1 MTVLIK
7 ILQVILALSVLIII
21 HEAGHFS
28 FAKLFG
34 IRVDKF
40 FLFFDAGGF
49 KLLSTKEGWFSRLLP
64 KGREWE
70 TEYGIG
76 WLPLGGYCKICGMID
91 ESMDLESMK
100 KDPEP
105 WEFRVKPAW
114 QRLLVMA
121 GGVLYNFLF
130 AILVYIGIMAIWGS
144 SYVSNEGNAVYPDAL
159 AREMGF
165 LPGDRILRM
174 DDYVPENFG
183 MLQADLARVMAQL
196 PPPEPDAEALA
207 WARELTLR
215 GLSDAPNRDPE
226 APLCYDHAIR
236 LPGNHSKFMIRQDPA
251 DGTYLTII
259 SRILGPA
266 HTSDRNLLSLMKS
279 ADCEHWTLVCDLIDR
294 RGDDPRQVGFQYVD
308 FFLEGDDLLWLCRT
322 AMNGAHNFHDA
333 NYSTFHRLRDFRT
346 LAAKAGT

>member
-130 AILVYIGIMAIWGS
+130 AILVYISIMAIWGS

-183 MLQADLARVMAQL
+183 MLQADLARRNVHKVSV
-196 PPPEPDAEALA
+196 
-207 WARELTLR
+207 LR
-215 GLSDAPNRDPE
+215 GSD
-226 APLCYDHAIR
+226 
-236 LPGNHSKFMIRQDPA
+236 
-251 DGTYLTII
+251 
-259 SRILGPA
+259 
-266 HTSDRNLLSLMKS
+266 
-279 ADCEHWTLVCDLIDR
+279 TLDIYID
-294 RGDDPRQVGFQYVD
+294 
-308 FFLEGDDLLWLCRT
+308 
-322 AMNGAHNFHDA
+322 
-333 NYSTFHRLRDFRT
+333 
-346 LAAKAGT
+346 